1 MLTCQIGIAYFS
13 AFGKW
18 GYLKRLFL
26 KKKYSEKVT
35 AQAHGLIMIRIYL
48 SISESG
54 RPFDLIDHLN
64 IQHTLYVALI

>member
-1 MLTCQIGIAYFS
+1 MLMCQIGKVYFS

-18 GYLKRLFL
+18 DYLKYF
-26 KKKYSEKVT
+26 EKVT

-64 IQHTLYVALI
+64 IQYTLYVALI

>member
-1 MLTCQIGIAYFS
+1 MLTCQIGIAYFL

-48 SISESG
+48 SISKSG
-54 RPFDLIDHLN
+54 RPSNLIDHLN
-64 IQHTLYVALI
+64 IQYTLYVALI

>member
-35 AQAHGLIMIRIYL
+35 TQARGLIMIRIYP

-54 RPFDLIDHLN
+54 RPNLIDHLN
-64 IQHTLYVALI
+64 IQYTLYVALI